1 MKQVSEICSPCLNCV
16 FHLSVSLSVCYGP
29 SLTASVAHLAAVTE
43 LPPFSLRWTCTS
55 GNFNMSAGSSALLT
69 ALSSRSLVI
78 AENSLAPGQLYA
90 FTLLLTNLENAA
102 QSASASVSFR
112 TAGVPNAGACT
123 ASPSAGVALVDKIAL
138 VCQNWQDDAANYPLA
153 YQFQSAPQSDLLASS
168 LSSNPTSLLTLQDF
182 SASSSMSA
190 FLSAGAW
197 VRVTVRNRW
206 GGVSAPFVI
215 ALNMTN
221 PVIQARWSDGGH
233 FNSIKHGRVSLIVI
247 IHFHRAQHMCS
258 GRVSGNMC
266 TMFQG
271 CLFSTLFLTLV
282 IQNASALTSVA
293 NVALDAMAR
302 AAGSGDVN
310 AAAQVCSSQV
320 RDAGR

>member
-1 MKQVSEICSPCLNCV
+1 MFELCFLI
-16 FHLSVSLSVCYGP
+16 SLSLFLFVYGSSS
-29 SLTASVAHLAAVTE
+29 SLTASVTHLTAATE

-69 ALSSRSLVI
+69 APSSRSLVI

-168 LSSNPTSLLTLQDF
+168 SLSSNPTSLLTLQDF

-215 ALNMTN
+215 ALNMMN
-221 PVIQARWSDGGH
+221 P
-233 FNSIKHGRVSLIVI
+233 
-247 IHFHRAQHMCS
+247 
-258 GRVSGNMC
+258 
-266 TMFQG
+266 
-271 CLFSTLFLTLV
+271 V
-282 IQNASALTSVA
+282 IQNASALTA
-293 NVALDAMAR
+293 AADVALDAMAR

-310 AAAQVCSSQV
+310 AAAQVCSSEV

>member
-1 MKQVSEICSPCLNCV
+1 
-16 FHLSVSLSVCYGP
+16 
-29 SLTASVAHLAAVTE
+29 
-43 LPPFSLRWTCTS
+43 
-55 GNFNMSAGSSALLT
+55 MSAVSSALLT
-69 ALSSRSLVI
+69 APSSRSLVI

-123 ASPSAGVALVDKIAL
+123 ASPSAGVALIDKIAL
-138 VCQNWQDDAANYPLA
+138 VCQNWQDDTANYPLA
-153 YQFQSAPQSDLLASS
+153 YQFQSVPRSDLIASS
-168 LSSNPTSLLTLQDF
+168 SFSSNPTSLLTLQDF

-233 FNSIKHGRVSLIVI
+233 FNSIKHGDHSLSPRTTHVFGSSFGQYVHYVSRVPI
-247 IHFHRAQHMCS
+247 FFR
-258 GRVSGNMC
+258 
-266 TMFQG
+266 
-271 CLFSTLFLTLV
+271 LFF
-282 IQNASALTSVA
+282 
-293 NVALDAMAR
+293 
-302 AAGSGDVN
+302 
-310 AAAQVCSSQV
+310 
-320 RDAGR
+320 